1 MLFMKYLVPIVVW
14 CLIII
19 LCANR
24 GNAAGIGDHDL
35 QTLGTIDI
43 DNNLGLIQY
52 SGKNMIIRKTVY
64 ILVLKNQLCILFL
77 FLSQK
82 VNQTGAMTMT
92 CQKTYKISPL
102 I

>member
-1 MLFMKYLVPIVVW
+1 MPIVVW

-64 ILVLKNQLCILFL
+64 IHTSTKEPTLYLVFPVI
-77 FLSQK
+77 
-82 VNQTGAMTMT
+82 VIVIA
-92 CQKTYKISPL
+92 I
-102 I
+102 

>member
-1 MLFMKYLVPIVVW
+1 MPIVVW

-52 SGKNMIIRKTVY
+52 SGKNMIIRKTV
-64 ILVLKNQLCILFL
+64 
-77 FLSQK
+77 
-82 VNQTGAMTMT
+82 
-92 CQKTYKISPL
+92 
-102 I
+102 

>member
-64 ILVLKNQLCILFL
+64 ILVLKNRLFILF
-77 FLSQK
+77 FLS
-82 VNQTGAMTMT
+82 
-92 CQKTYKISPL
+92 
-102 I
+102 